1 MAKQTRKKKKRSQ
14 KIKKIKK
21 ISGGKV
27 IAFGGSGCVFYPAL
41 NCDGKKSPNTVSKLM
56 GNREANKEYENIMH
70 IRSKILSIPNYEDYF
85 LLDVVKCKPDP
96 LTESELRE
104 LSKCSSLFT
113 NIDINDK
120 IDNFTILNMP
130 NGGPPIDDY
139 IYDNGSFEKIYDV
152 HIGLSKLL
160 VNGIIPMNRKNI
172 FHCDIKDSNVLI
184 DSDKKVHLIDWGLY
198 AEYEPF
204 VNAPFPQ
211 TWRNRPFQYNV
222 PFSVIL
228 FSDSFTKKYENFI
241 KDGSNDPKRFAI
253 EYINSWMKERG
264 PGHYKFINETMTLL
278 FSNELD
284 DVSEEDMPKIIE
296 TQITMD
302 YIVNYIVDVLV
313 HFTDGLQEYLDTVFT
328 RIVDIWGL
336 ISAYHPILEVLS
348 NSYSKL
354 TKGEMKIFKQLQFIF
369 VEYLYNPRHEPI
381 DMDVLLNDLNDLGKL
396 IHLKIN
402 GSLTTYESP
411 VFPSEK

>member
-1 MAKQTRKKKKRSQ
+1 
-14 KIKKIKK
+14 
-21 ISGGKV
+21 
-27 IAFGGSGCVFYPAL
+27 
-41 NCDGKKSPNTVSKLM
+41 
-56 GNREANKEYENIMH
+56 
-70 IRSKILSIPNYEDYF
+70 
-85 LLDVVKCKPDP
+85 
-96 LTESELRE
+96 
-104 LSKCSSLFT
+104 
-113 NIDINDK
+113 
-120 IDNFTILNMP
+120 
-130 NGGPPIDDY
+130 
-139 IYDNGSFEKIYDV
+139 
-152 HIGLSKLL
+152 
-160 VNGIIPMNRKNI
+160 MNRKNI

-396 IHLKIN
+396 IHHKIN

>member
-1 MAKQTRKKKKRSQ
+1 MAKTRRSKKRQSR
-14 KIKKIKK
+14 KNRRYR
-21 ISGGKV
+21 GGKV

-41 NCDGKKSPNTVSKLM
+41 KCKDGRETSNTVSKLM
-56 GNREANKEYENIMH
+56 GNREANKEYENIIH
-70 IRSKILSIPNYEDYF
+70 IRSKLLSIPNFEDYF
-85 LLDVVKCKPDP
+85 LLDVVKCKPLP
-96 LTESELRE
+96 LTEYELEE
-104 LSKCSSLFT
+104 LSKCKSLFA
-113 NIDINDK
+113 NVDINDK
-120 IDNFTILNMP
+120 IGDFTVLNMP

-139 IYDNGSFEKIYDV
+139 IYDNGSFQKIYDV
-152 HIGLSKLL
+152 HLGLSQLL
-160 VNGIIPMNRKNI
+160 VKGIIPMNQLNI
-172 FHCDIKDSNVLI
+172 YHCDIKDSNVLI
-184 DSDKKVHLIDWGLY
+184 GNDKKVKLIDWGLY

-228 FSDSFTKKYENFI
+228 FTDSFTQKYAKFVEN
-241 KDGSNDPKRFAI
+241 GSGDLPQFVI

-264 PGHYKFINETMTLL
+264 AGHYKFINETMSLL

-284 DVSEEDMPKIIE
+284 DVSEEDIPKIIE

-313 HFTDGLQEYLDTVFT
+313 HFKDGLREYIDTVFT
-328 RIVDIWGL
+328 KIVDIWGL

-348 NSYSKL
+348 TNYKIL

-381 DMDVLLNDLNDLGKL
+381 DMDVLLNDVDDLGKL
-396 IHLKIN
+396 IHMKIK
-402 GSLTTYESP
+402 GSLTTP
-411 VFPSEK
+411 FFPSEK

>member
-1 MAKQTRKKKKRSQ
+1 MRKSKKRQ
-14 KIKKIKK
+14 YR
-21 ISGGKV
+21 GGKV
-27 IAFGGSGCVFYPAL
+27 IAFGSSGCVFYPAL
-41 NCDGKKSPNTVSKLM
+41 KCQGTSEAPNTVSKLM
-56 GNREANKEYENIMH
+56 GNREATKEYENIMH
-70 IRSKILSIPNYEDYF
+70 IRSKILSIPNLEDYF
-85 LLDVVKCKPDP
+85 LLDVAQCKPDL
-96 LTESELRE
+96 LTKYQLED
-104 LSKCSSLFT
+104 LSKCKSLFA
-113 NIDINDK
+113 NVDINKSIGD
-120 IDNFTILNMP
+120 FTVLNMP

-139 IYDNGSFEKIYDV
+139 IYDNGSFQKIYDV
-152 HIGLSKLL
+152 HSGLSQLL
-160 VNGIIPMNRKNI
+160 VNGIIPMNQLNI

-184 DSDKKVHLIDWGLY
+184 GSDKKVKLIDWGLY
-198 AEYEPF
+198 TDYEPF
-204 VNAPFPQ
+204 IDAPFPQ

-228 FSDSFTKKYENFI
+228 FTDLFTEKYEKFI
-241 KDGSNDPKRFAI
+241 KDGSSDVKLFAT
-253 EYINSWMKERG
+253 EYVNSWMKER
-264 PGHYKFINETMTLL
+264 PTGHYQFINETMNLL

-302 YIVNYIVDVLV
+302 YIVSYIVDVLV
-313 HFTDGLQEYLDTVFT
+313 HFTDRLREYLDTVFI

-348 NSYSKL
+348 NNYSKL

-381 DMDVLLNDLNDLGKL
+381 DMNVLLNDMDDLGKL
-396 IHLKIN
+396 IHIKIN